1 MTMGRYVLKRLL
13 TAVVAFFGI
22 TIIAYCLATLMPGS
36 PLDLL
41 VQPET
46 GVSAEEL
53 AAIEHRMGLDRPI
66 AIQYFFWL
74 KNLLTGNFGM
84 SYSQHRPVLE
94 LMLGRIGPTL
104 VLSVSSMALA
114 LAVAVPLGMVAGYRS
129 YSGWDYGSTILSFA
143 GQAAPNFFVALLLIY
158 VFSVKL
164 GWLPVTG
171 MYDAGSSGSL
181 PELLRHL
188 CLPCLALTFQHL
200 GIYTRQMRNSM
211 VECLSDDYVRTARAK
226 GLKERTVL
234 FKHTLRNALLPLVT
248 QVGLSLAQ
256 LAGGAIVTEQ
266 IFSWPGM
273 GTLMLKA
280 IQGRDYPL
288 IMGVTVLI
296 SGMVLI
302 GNIVVDIIY
311 RMLDPRIDDKG

>member
-1 MTMGRYVLKRLL
+1 MGRYIIKRLL
-13 TAVVAFFGI
+13 TAVVAFLGI
-22 TIIAYCLATLMPGS
+22 TIIAYFLATLMPGS

-41 VQPET
+41 VQPDT
-46 GVSAEEL
+46 RVSAEEL
-53 AAIEHRMGLDRPI
+53 AEIEHRMGLDQPVI
-66 AIQYFFWL
+66 IQYFYWL
-74 KNLLTGNFGM
+74 KNLLMGNLGT

-94 LMLGRIGPTL
+94 LIGDRIGPTL
-104 VLSVSSMALA
+104 LLSISALVVA
-114 LAVAVPLGMVAGYRS
+114 LIISIPLGMIAGYKS
-129 YSGWDYGSTILSFA
+129 YSGWDYGSTILAFV

-164 GWLPVTG
+164 GVLPVSG
-171 MYDAGSSGSL
+171 MYDAGSSGSIQ
-181 PELLRHL
+181 ELLKHL
-188 CLPCLALTFQHL
+188 CMPCLALAFQHM

-226 GLKERTVL
+226 GVSEKVVL
-234 FKHTLRNALLPLVT
+234 FKHVLRNALLPLVT
-248 QVGLSLAQ
+248 QVGLCMAL

-288 IMGVTVLI
+288 IMGITVVI
-296 SGMVLI
+296 SAVVLI

-311 RMLDPRIDDKG
+311 RLLDPRIDDKG

>member
-1 MTMGRYVLKRLL
+1 M
-13 TAVVAFFGI
+13 GI
-22 TIIAYCLATLMPGS
+22 TIIAYILASLMPGS

-41 VQPET
+41 IQPDT
-46 GVSAEEL
+46 RMSAEEL
-53 AAIEHRMGLDRPI
+53 AEIEARMGLDKPLV
-66 AIQYFFWL
+66 IQYFYWL
-74 KNLLTGNFGM
+74 KNMLMGNMGI

-94 LMLGRIGPTL
+94 LIADRIGPTL
-104 VLSVSSMALA
+104 LLSFSALA
-114 LAVAVPLGMVAGYRS
+114 LALLIAVPLGMIAGYKS
-129 YSGWDYGSTILSFA
+129 YSGWDYGSTILAFV

-158 VFSVKL
+158 FFAVKL
-164 GWLPVTG
+164 NVLPVSG
-171 MYDAGSSGSL
+171 MYDAGSSGSIG
-181 PELLRHL
+181 ELLKHL
-188 CLPCLALTFQHL
+188 CLPCMALAFQHL

-226 GLKERTVL
+226 GVSEKVVL

-288 IMGVTVLI
+288 IMGITVVI
-296 SGMVLI
+296 SSVVLI
-302 GNIVVDIIY
+302 GNIIVDIIY
-311 RMLDPRIDDKG
+311 RLLDPRIDDKG

>member
-1 MTMGRYVLKRLL
+1 MGRYVLKRLL
-13 TAVVAFFGI
+13 TALVAFLGI

-41 VQPET
+41 VQPDT

-53 AAIEHRMGLDRPI
+53 AAIEHRMGLDRPV
-66 AIQYFFWL
+66 AIQYFYWL
-74 KNLLTGNFGM
+74 KNLLQGNLGV

-94 LMLGRIGPTL
+94 LIAGRIGPTL
-104 VLSVSSMALA
+104 ILSLSSMALA
-114 LAVAVPLGMVAGYRS
+114 VAVAIPLGMVAGYKS
-129 YSGWDYGSTILSFA
+129 YSGWDYGSTVLSFV

-158 VFSVKL
+158 IFSVKL

-171 MYDAGSSGSL
+171 MYDAGSTGSFS
-181 PELLRHL
+181 ELLRHL

-248 QVGLSLAQ
+248 QVGLCISALV
-256 LAGGAIVTEQ
+256 GGAIVTEQ

-288 IMGVTVLI
+288 IMGVTVVI
-296 SGMVLI
+296 STMVLI

>member
-1 MTMGRYVLKRLL
+1 MGRYIIKRLL
-13 TAVVAFFGI
+13 TAMIAFFGI
-22 TIIAYCLATLMPGS
+22 TVIAYCLASLMPGT

-41 VQPET
+41 VQPDT
-46 GVSAEEL
+46 RVSAEEL
-53 AAIEHRMGLDRPI
+53 AEIERRMGLDKPI
-66 AIQYFFWL
+66 IVQYFYWL
-74 KNLLTGNFGM
+74 RNMLSGNLGT

-94 LMLGRIGPTL
+94 LIVGRIGPTL
-104 VLSVSSMALA
+104 ILSLSAMT
-114 LAVAVPLGMVAGYRS
+114 LAVLIAVPLGMTAGYKT
-129 YSGWDYGSTILSFA
+129 YSGWDYGSTILSFV

-158 VFSVKL
+158 IFSVKL
-164 GWLPVTG
+164 GWLPVAG

-181 PELLRHL
+181 GELLRHL
-188 CLPCLALTFQHL
+188 CLPCLALTFQQL

-226 GLKERTVL
+226 GLNEKLVL

-256 LAGGAIVTEQ
+256 LAGGAIITEQ

-288 IMGVTVLI
+288 IMGVTTII
-296 SGMVLI
+296 SGVVLV

-311 RMLDPRIDDKG
+311 RMLDPRIDDRS

>member
-1 MTMGRYVLKRLL
+1 MGRYILKRLL

-22 TIIAYCLATLMPGS
+22 TIIAYVLATLMPGS

-41 VQPET
+41 IQPDT
-46 GVSAEEL
+46 RVSAEEL
-53 AAIEHRMGLDRPI
+53 AEIERRMGLDKPI
-66 AIQYFFWL
+66 IVQYFYWL
-74 KNLLTGNFGM
+74 KNLLMGNFGT

-94 LMLGRIGPTL
+94 LIGSRIGPTL
-104 VLSVSSMALA
+104 LLSLSA
-114 LAVAVPLGMVAGYRS
+114 LAVAVVIAVPLGMIAGYKS
-129 YSGWDYGSTILSFA
+129 YSGWDYGSTILAFV

-158 VFSVKL
+158 IFAVKL
-164 GWLPVTG
+164 GVLPVSG
-171 MYDAGSSGSL
+171 MYDAGSTGSFG
-181 PELLRHL
+181 ELMRHL
-188 CLPCLALTFQHL
+188 AMPCMALAFQHL

-226 GLKERTVL
+226 GVSEKVVL
-234 FKHTLRNALLPLVT
+234 FKHVLRNALLPLVT
-248 QVGLSLAQ
+248 QVGLGLAQ

-288 IMGVTVLI
+288 IMGITVVI
-296 SGMVLI
+296 SSVVLI

-311 RMLDPRIDDKG
+311 RLLDPRIDDKG

>member
-1 MTMGRYVLKRLL
+1 MKRLL

-22 TIIAYCLATLMPGS
+22 TVIAYCLATLMPGS

-41 VQPET
+41 VQPDT
-46 GVSAEEL
+46 RMTAEEI
-53 AAIEHRMGLDRPI
+53 AEIEHRMGLDRPLP
-66 AIQYFFWL
+66 IQYFFWL
-74 KNLLTGNFGM
+74 KNMLQGNFGV

-94 LMLGRIGPTL
+94 LIAGRIGPTL
-104 VLSVSSMALA
+104 ILTLSSMLLA
-114 LAVAVPLGMVAGYRS
+114 LLIAIPLGMIAGYKS
-129 YSGWDYGSTILSFA
+129 YSGWDYGSTIISFV

-158 VFSVKL
+158 IFAVKL
-164 GWLPVTG
+164 EWLPNAN
-171 MYDAGSSGSL
+171 MYDAGSSGSW

-188 CLPCLALTFQHL
+188 CLPCLTLAFQHV

-226 GLKERTVL
+226 GLSERTVL

-248 QVGLSLAQ
+248 QVGLCLAMM
-256 LAGGAIVTEQ
+256 AGGAIVTEQ
-266 IFSWPGM
+266 VFSWPGM

-288 IMGVTVLI
+288 IMGVTVVI
-296 SGMVLI
+296 SVVVLV
-302 GNIVVDIIY
+302 GNIIVDIIY
-311 RMLDPRIDDKG
+311 RMLDPRINDGV

>member
-1 MTMGRYVLKRLL
+1 MGRYILKRLL

-22 TIIAYCLATLMPGS
+22 TIIAYVLATLMPGS

-41 VQPET
+41 VQPDT
-46 GVSAEEL
+46 RVSAEEL
-53 AAIEHRMGLDRPI
+53 AEIERRMGLDKPVI
-66 AIQYFFWL
+66 IQYFYWL
-74 KNLLTGNFGM
+74 KNLLMGNFGT

-94 LMLGRIGPTL
+94 LIGSRIGPTL
-104 VLSVSSMALA
+104 LLSLSA
-114 LAVAVPLGMVAGYRS
+114 LAVSVIIAVPLGMIAGYKS
-129 YSGWDYGSTILSFA
+129 YSGWDYGSTILAFV

-158 VFSVKL
+158 IFAVKL
-164 GWLPVTG
+164 GVLPVSG
-171 MYDAGSSGSL
+171 MYDAGSTGSFG
-181 PELLRHL
+181 ELMRHL
-188 CLPCLALTFQHL
+188 AMPCMALAFQHL

-226 GLKERTVL
+226 GVSEKVVL
-234 FKHTLRNALLPLVT
+234 FKHVLRNALLPLVT
-248 QVGLSLAQ
+248 QVGLGLAQ

-288 IMGVTVLI
+288 IMGITVVI
-296 SGMVLI
+296 SSVVLI

-311 RMLDPRIDDKG
+311 RLLDPRIDDKG

>member
-1 MTMGRYVLKRLL
+1 MGRYILKRLL

-22 TIIAYCLATLMPGS
+22 TVIAYCLASLMPGS

-53 AAIEHRMGLDRPI
+53 AAIEHRMGLDQPI
-66 AIQYFFWL
+66 AIQYFYWL
-74 KNLLTGNFGM
+74 RNLLQGNFGI

-94 LMLGRIGPTL
+94 LMLVRLGPTMI
-104 VLSVSSMALA
+104 LSLSSMALA
-114 LAVAVPLGMVAGYRS
+114 LLVSVPLGMIAGYKA
-129 YSGWDYGSTILSFA
+129 YSGWDYGSTILSFV

-158 VFSVKL
+158 IFSVKL

-188 CLPCLALTFQHL
+188 CLPCLALTFQHI

-226 GLKERTVL
+226 GLTEGIVL

-248 QVGLSLAQ
+248 QVGLCLSQ
-256 LAGGAIVTEQ
+256 LVGGAIVTEQ

-288 IMGVTVLI
+288 IMGITVLI
-296 SGMVLI
+296 SGVVLI
-302 GNIVVDIIY
+302 GNIVVDILY
-311 RMLDPRIDDKG
+311 RVLDPRIDDKG

>member
-114 LAVAVPLGMVAGYRS
+114 LAVAVPLGMGAGYRS

>member
-1 MTMGRYVLKRLL
+1 MGRYIFKRLL
-13 TAVVAFFGI
+13 TAVVAFLGI
-22 TIIAYCLATLMPGS
+22 TIIAYFLATLMPGS

-41 VQPET
+41 VQPDT
-46 GVSAEEL
+46 RVSAEEL
-53 AAIEHRMGLDRPI
+53 AEIEHRMGLDKPVI
-66 AIQYFFWL
+66 IQYFYWL
-74 KNLLTGNFGM
+74 KNLLMGNLGT

-94 LMLGRIGPTL
+94 LIDDRIGPTL
-104 VLSVSSMALA
+104 LLSLSA
-114 LAVAVPLGMVAGYRS
+114 LAVSVVIAVPLGMIAGYKS
-129 YSGWDYGSTILSFA
+129 YSGWDYGSTILAFV

-164 GWLPVTG
+164 GILPVSG
-171 MYDAGSSGSL
+171 MYDAGSSGSIQ
-181 PELLRHL
+181 ELLKHL
-188 CLPCLALTFQHL
+188 CMPCMALAFQHL

-226 GLKERTVL
+226 GVSERVVL
-234 FKHTLRNALLPLVT
+234 FKHVLRNALLPLVT
-248 QVGLSLAQ
+248 QVGLGLAQ

-288 IMGVTVLI
+288 IMGITVVI
-296 SGMVLI
+296 SAVVLI

-311 RMLDPRIDDKG
+311 RLLDPRIDDKG